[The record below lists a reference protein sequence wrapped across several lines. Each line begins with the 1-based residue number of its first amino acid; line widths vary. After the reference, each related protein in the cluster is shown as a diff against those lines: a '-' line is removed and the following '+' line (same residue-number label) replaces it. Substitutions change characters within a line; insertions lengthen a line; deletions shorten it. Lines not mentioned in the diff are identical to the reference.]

1 MYTACSRT
9 RCGASRFPVARRRSK
24 AMANVASFLDA
35 TAARQPDGKA
45 LVHAARSYSFAAL
58 RSMADGVAR
67 GLVAEGYGPGS
78 RIALACANRPGFI
91 AAYYGIL
98 KLGGLAVVL
107 STTLRERDI
116 RFQLEDSGAEA
127 LLTFDGRGDTA
138 YADQALA
145 AAAAVPGCKHCWIIP
160 AAPEAPSTVAGYP
173 SLGDLMDR
181 GAGRA
186 ATYDYGA
193 DETAVL
199 LYTSGTTGRPK
210 GVELTQ
216 ANLVALTR
224 INGDQIGRAH
234 V

>member
-1 MYTACSRT
+1 MIRLPPRSTRT
-9 RCGASRFPVARRRSK
+9 DTRFPYTTLFRS
-24 AMANVASFLDA
+24 
-35 TAARQPDGKA
+35 
-45 LVHAARSYSFAAL
+45 
-58 RSMADGVAR
+58 
-67 GLVAEGYGPGS
+67 S
-78 RIALACANRPGFI
+78 RIALAGANRPGFI

-186 ATYDYGA
+186 AR
-193 DETAVL
+193 L
-199 LYTSGTTGRPK
+199 NSS
-210 GVELTQ
+210 
-216 ANLVALTR
+216 
-224 INGDQIGRAH
+224 H
-234 V
+234 

>member
-1 MYTACSRT
+1 MIRRPPRSTRT
-9 RCGASRFPVARRRSK
+9 DTLFP
-24 AMANVASFLDA
+24 
-35 TAARQPDGKA
+35 
-45 LVHAARSYSFAAL
+45 Y
-58 RSMADGVAR
+58 
-67 GLVAEGYGPGS
+67 
-78 RIALACANRPGFI
+78 
-91 AAYYGIL
+91 
-98 KLGGLAVVL
+98 
-107 STTLRERDI
+107 TTLFR
-116 RFQLEDSGAEA
+116 S
-127 LLTFDGRGDTA
+127 
-138 YADQALA
+138 
-145 AAAAVPGCKHCWIIP
+145 VPGCKHCWIIP

-224 INGDQIGRAH
+224 INGDLAPRADTRVRLISTPLFH
-234 V
+234 VMGQRSEEPT

>member
-1 MYTACSRT
+1 MIRLPPRSTRT
-9 RCGASRFPVARRRSK
+9 DTRFPYTTLFRS
-24 AMANVASFLDA
+24 
-35 TAARQPDGKA
+35 
-45 LVHAARSYSFAAL
+45 
-58 RSMADGVAR
+58 
-67 GLVAEGYGPGS
+67 S

-160 AAPEAPSTVAGYP
+160 AAPEAPS
-173 SLGDLMDR
+173 DR
-181 GAGRA
+181 K
-186 ATYDYGA
+186 
-193 DETAVL
+193 
-199 LYTSGTTGRPK
+199 S
-210 GVELTQ
+210 
-216 ANLVALTR
+216 TR
-224 INGDQIGRAH
+224 LNSSH
-234 V
+234 

>member
-1 MYTACSRT
+1 MIRRPPRSTRT
-9 RCGASRFPVARRRSK
+9 DTLFP
-24 AMANVASFLDA
+24 
-35 TAARQPDGKA
+35 
-45 LVHAARSYSFAAL
+45 Y
-58 RSMADGVAR
+58 
-67 GLVAEGYGPGS
+67 
-78 RIALACANRPGFI
+78 
-91 AAYYGIL
+91 
-98 KLGGLAVVL
+98 
-107 STTLRERDI
+107 TTLFRS

-173 SLGDLMDR
+173 SLGDLMER

-199 LYTSGTTGRPK
+199 LYTCGTTGRPK
-210 GVELTQ
+210 GVVLTQ
-216 ANLVALTR
+216 AHLVALTPITR
-224 INGDQIGRAH
+224 DLDPPPDTPVRL
-234 V
+234 

>member
-98 KLGGLAVVL
+98 KPGGLAVVL

-116 RFQLEDSGAEA
+116 RFQLEDSA
-127 LLTFDGRGDTA
+127 
-138 YADQALA
+138 
-145 AAAAVPGCKHCWIIP
+145 
-160 AAPEAPSTVAGYP
+160 
-173 SLGDLMDR
+173 
-181 GAGRA
+181 
-186 ATYDYGA
+186 
-193 DETAVL
+193 
-199 LYTSGTTGRPK
+199 
-210 GVELTQ
+210 TQ
-216 ANLVALTR
+216 APARKSGVSGKR
-224 INGDQIGRAH
+224 W
-234 V
+234 